1 MKITVCFCVLARA
14 KSINFVFFFFY
25 ERTCCSKERSSE
37 LCGLGLQMFLS
48 FKGTPVMYK
57 PDIRLYMFALAVMLL
72 YMCMFADG
80 VPLCLS
86 LCVCV
91 CVCTISSRCQHS
103 SWPSSSS
110 SCRSSRSSSSI
121 CSTFRGRGCSRS
133 SRDRPACHC
142 TPSLRVS
149 TWYHITALHCNF
161 VKSPTVLWSIC
172 GNQTLRENDLWRW
185 SNTSFHLKYTWKC

>member
-1 MKITVCFCVLARA
+1 
-14 KSINFVFFFFY
+14 
-25 ERTCCSKERSSE
+25 
-37 LCGLGLQMFLS
+37 
-48 FKGTPVMYK
+48 MYK
-57 PDIRLYMFALAVMLL
+57 PDIQLYMFALAVMLS

-80 VPLCLS
+80 VSLCLS
-86 LCVCV
+86 LCVCVCVCVCARVCLRVCV

-121 CSTFRGRGCSRS
+121 CSTFRGRGCSQS

-149 TWYHITALHCNF
+149 TWYHSTALQLCQICCP
-161 VKSPTVLWSIC
+161 SVLRSIC
-172 GNQTLRENDLWRW
+172 GNQSLQENNLWRW